1 MANNLKA
8 RLERLK
14 KNQELKKIADAH
26 KTKTNEAD
34 TNEANTKD
42 EKRTTITTNSARS
55 NEDRLARSSQE
66 NTDSYFKRLGF
77 KKLYDSVYERT
88 LTSSDLGVNTKLHK
102 FLDSID
108 IEPFLCRF
116 KNLTRKTA
124 NAQSKNTR
132 VLAKEKFVFFDTETT
147 GLSSGSG
154 TVAFLVSR
162 ACFTNGVFTLTQFF
176 LSDYDGEESL
186 LKEFFLGIPSDS
198 VLVSYNGRT
207 FDEPLMRSRCIMNG
221 IIPKSYTHLDLVY
234 PVRRLFS
241 SELESCALKEIE
253 KSLLSI
259 NRVGDVDGSEIPD
272 IYLSFLK
279 QGYNAKI
286 ETVIH
291 HNALD
296 ILTLP
301 LVVMYLNDIFVK
313 YSHLASCNPVNLARI
328 LLATENVEKAEKVL
342 TLALKKVSELKKD
355 QILLY
360 SGLLFFKQNRY
371 TEAAFMY
378 GSIKGSARA
387 LFELAK
393 IESRINKNRQNALMY
408 IEEALKLEVPEKLKN
423 QMLRFVKTLEND
435 NRTIKEH
442 KEILL

>member
-14 KNQELKKIADAH
+14 KNQELKKNADSKKNIA
-26 KTKTNEAD
+26 T
-34 TNEANTKD
+34 
-42 EKRTTITTNSARS
+42 S
-55 NEDRLARSSQE
+55 NNLCTYE
-66 NTDSYFKRLGF
+66 NGDDFLIRLGF
-77 KKLYDSVYERT
+77 KKLHDSVYART
-88 LTSSDLGVNTKLHK
+88 VTNKDLGIHNKFNN
-102 FLDSID
+102 FLDTIN
-108 IEPFLCRF
+108 IMPFISRF
-116 KNLTRKTA
+116 KNLTKKSA
-124 NAQSKNTR
+124 
-132 VLAKEKFVFFDTETT
+132 VLNCNNENFIAKERLVFFDTETT

-162 ACFTNGVFTLTQFF
+162 ACFKNNNFELTQFF
-176 LSDYDGEESL
+176 LSDYDGEEAL
-186 LKEFFLGIPSDS
+186 LKEFFLGIPINS

-207 FDEPLMRSRCIMNG
+207 FDEPLLRSRCIMNG

-313 YSHLASCNPVNLARI
+313 YSHLTSCSPVNLARI

-342 TLALKKVSELKKD
+342 ALALKKASEQKKD
-355 QILLY
+355 LILLY

-378 GSIKGSARA
+378 KSLKDSARA

-393 IESRINKNRQNALMY
+393 IESRINKNKKNALMY
-408 IEEALKLEVPEKLKN
+408 IEEALKLEVPEKLKY
-423 QMLRFVKTLEND
+423 QMLRLKETLD
-435 NRTIKEH
+435 TDKRTIKER
-442 KEILL
+442 